1 MWLLYQ
7 IAITLALVVIGPI
20 LLLRRGLHYLQSLA
34 GRLGGYAGPIPD
46 SPLWIHAVS
55 VGEVAVATTLARALP
70 ESLPLLLT
78 TVTPTGQLLLTTV
91 TPTGQARALNTFA
104 GRAAVAYL
112 PFELGFAIK
121 RFLNRF
127 RPQGLVL
134 VEGDLWPLLLARVKG
149 RGLPVAVVNGRVS
162 DHSFRRMQRL
172 QRLLGPIFGPVDGFA
187 MQSEEDRQRL
197 LALGVAPER
206 VVVTGNL
213 KFDTPP
219 PKPKPE
225 LEAAI
230 HRLAAGRPVILA
242 GSTMDDEEPAVLE
255 AFERI
260 GGGDQALL
268 VLAPRHPERFND
280 VERLIRERGLQWQ
293 RRSQLDDAASRTDV
307 LLLDSLGELAA
318 IYAVGIGCF
327 IGGTMVPTGGHN
339 PLEAALHGVAIA
351 VGPSMENFREI
362 AAAFDSA
369 RAWRRVTTAEDLAR
383 AWHDWL
389 SDPAGAAELGAR
401 GVGVLNS
408 NQGALD
414 QTTEFL
420 QPIFDSLSRPEP
432 TNE

>member
-7 IAITLALVVIGPI
+7 IAIALALVVIGPL
-20 LLLRRGLHYLQSLA
+20 LLLRRGRHYLESLS
-34 GRLGGYAGPIPD
+34 GRLGVYTGPIPD

-55 VGEVAVATTLARALP
+55 VGEVAVATTLARGLP
-70 ESLPLLLT
+70 ENLP
-78 TVTPTGQLLLTTV
+78 LLLTTV
-91 TPTGQARALNTFA
+91 TPTGQARALNAFA
-104 GRAAVAYL
+104 GRAAVAFL
-112 PFELGFAIK
+112 PFELGFAIS
-121 RFLNRF
+121 RFLHRF
-127 RPQGLVL
+127 HPQGLVL
-134 VEGDLWPLLLARVKG
+134 VEGDLWPLLLARVKDQ
-149 RGLPVAVVNGRVS
+149 GLPVVVVNGRVS
-162 DHSFRRMQRL
+162 DQSFRRMQRL
-172 QRLLGPIFGPVDGFA
+172 QRFLGPILRPVDRFG

-197 LALGVAPER
+197 IALGVAAER

-242 GSTMDDEEPAVLE
+242 GSTMHTEEPAVLE

-260 GGGDQALL
+260 GGGGQAFL

-280 VERLIRERGLQWQ
+280 VEQLIRERGHQWL
-293 RRSQLDDAASRTDV
+293 RRSQLDDAANNADV

-339 PLEAALHGVAIA
+339 PLEAALHEVAIA

-369 RAWRRVTTAEDLAR
+369 RAWRRVTTADDLAR
-383 AWHDWL
+383 AWNDWL
-389 SDPAGAAELGAR
+389 SNPTGAAELGAR
-401 GVGVLNS
+401 GAAVVTA
-408 NQGALD
+408 NQGALV
-414 QTTEFL
+414 QTIEFL
-420 QPIFDSLSRPEP
+420 QPILDSISRPGSSHE
-432 TNE
+432 